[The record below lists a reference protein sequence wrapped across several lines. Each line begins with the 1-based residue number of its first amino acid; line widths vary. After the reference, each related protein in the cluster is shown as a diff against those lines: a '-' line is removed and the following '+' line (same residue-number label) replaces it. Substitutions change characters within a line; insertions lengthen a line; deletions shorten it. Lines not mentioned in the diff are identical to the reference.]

1 MPNYCNYRMKIAGR
15 RDNVNAF
22 IQIMKNDCS
31 KPHLYRIFEADLEY
45 TEDYGL
51 WRKAYV
57 SGYCAWSVYC
67 CMFPGP
73 TTYYGDDMDS
83 ERRKTYYEPDNYV
96 IDTNIINEAKRLALT
111 IEIYSEEPGL
121 CFQEWYRVVCGEWTI
136 DETGEFSEWWLDEWA
151 TYQQMQADLG
161 KGCEI
166 PFDEEEFKQ
175 AKLYDGGYWI
185 EKDFEEPDTIPD
197 KPVRLTKD
205 ILYKVVDKNDK

>member
-1 MPNYCNYRMKIAGR
+1 MARINDNKMLQAVLLDENLMKFGNYT
-15 RDNVNAF
+15 
-22 IQIMKNDCS
+22 
-31 KPHLYRIFEADLEY
+31 PADISTIEQAL
-45 TEDYGL
+45 
-51 WRKAYV
+51 
-57 SGYCAWSVYC
+57 
-67 CMFPGP
+67 
-73 TTYYGDDMDS
+73 DS
-83 ERRKTYYEPDNYV
+83 DNYV
-96 IDTNIINEAKRLALT
+96 IGTNIINEAKRLALT

-161 KGCEI
+161 KGCKI

-205 ILYKVVDKNDK
+205 ILYKVVDKNE